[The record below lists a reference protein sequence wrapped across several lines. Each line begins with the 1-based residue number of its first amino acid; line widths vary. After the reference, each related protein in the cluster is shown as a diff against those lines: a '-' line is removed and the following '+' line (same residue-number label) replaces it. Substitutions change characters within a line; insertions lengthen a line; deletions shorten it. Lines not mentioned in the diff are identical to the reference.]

1 MAFQAGT
8 QIRPELANADYSGFV
23 NAANIRAQAMM
34 NLGEQIGSGI
44 REYQKNKTI
53 TATSLAQLEALAA
66 SNPDAYGAVKS
77 VGGDLSKSISNI
89 EKGDY
94 KQRDVLAVLG
104 GMQTYVNDQQR
115 QRQAEAQEV
124 EQKIKLA
131 QLKDLEA
138 HNFATQRAVAVN
150 TDTEGNI
157 DWSSVLPSYI
167 ELGGSQ
173 PEAIAKIVEGVNKG
187 EPLSDKERSV
197 QMLVNTLGISP
208 ARAVSIVQG
217 TQKVVTDPVSGDI
230 AIYDEA
236 TGQTTPI
243 DPSSDVA
250 QQIKGKV
257 VTKGDPQVTLAA
269 MAREST
275 GLLNSLKL
283 AAQRVAGQAG
293 MKISD
298 APEIANMRQ
307 QVDVAKRSLIRALAL
322 NPRYPVSE
330 QEAVAKEINI
340 SPSAFNDPVTMQA
353 QIQAVDTALRERLD
367 DEIMA
372 SNNKSLPKSTRQAA
386 RQSANDIQNFLDLL
400 GADDIDSQNGKDINS
415 VFDEETAALINKY
428 AP

>member
-1 MAFQAGT
+1 MAFQTGT

-34 NLGEQIGSGI
+34 NLGEQIGGGI
-44 REYQKNKTI
+44 REYQKNKEIKGELTGQI
-53 TATSLAQLEALAA
+53 EGSLTADPGLLASLQQLNDVSA
-66 SNPDAYGAVKS
+66 SVKKMQEGSANKKDLLMIHGAI
-77 VGGDLSKSISNI
+77 GSIQNI
-89 EKGDY
+89 KD
-94 KQRDVLAVLG
+94 
-104 GMQTYVNDQQR
+104 R
-115 QRQAEAQEV
+115 QRQVEAQEV
-124 EQKIKLA
+124 EKKIKLA
-131 QLKDLEA
+131 QLNDLEA
-138 HNFATQRAVAVN
+138 HNSATKQAVAVS

-173 PEAIAKIVEGVNKG
+173 PEAIAKMIEGVNKG
-187 EPLSDKERSV
+187 EPLSDKERWV
-197 QMLVNTLGISP
+197 NTLVDTLGISP

-217 TQKVVTDPVSGDI
+217 TEKVVTDPVSGDI
-230 AIYDEA
+230 AIYDET
-236 TGQTTPI
+236 TGETTPI
-243 DPSSDVA
+243 DPSPDVV
-250 QQIKGKV
+250 QKIKGGAG
-257 VTKGDPQVTLAA
+257 TKGDPQVTLAA

-293 MKISD
+293 MEISD

-330 QEAVAKEINI
+330 QEAVSKEINI
-340 SPSAFNDPVTMQA
+340 SPSAFNDPITMQA